1 MPVYEYRCSKGHD
14 YEKTE
19 GFSAPTE
26 QKCIVCGA
34 KAKRQ
39 ISRTAVIFK
48 GSGFYSTDNRRSTS
62 SSASET
68 SATSE
73 SSDSSGS
80 TSAPSSDNGHGHSH
94 GAGGHSHDAPA
105 KKEATKTDKAGD

>member
-34 KAKRQ
+34 KAKRL
-39 ISRTAVIFK
+39 ISRPAVIFK

-68 SATSE
+68 SSTSE
-73 SSDSSGS
+73 
-80 TSAPSSDNGHGHSH
+80 TAAPAASSDNGHGHSH
-94 GAGGHSHDAPA
+94 GDGGHSHGTPA
-105 KKEATKTDKAGD
+105 KPAKSEKKSEKSGD

>member
-19 GFSAPTE
+19 GFSAPTQ

-68 SATSE
+68 S
-73 SSDSSGS
+73 S
-80 TSAPSSDNGHGHSH
+80 TSDVPSPAAPSDNGHSQSH
-94 GAGGHSHDAPA
+94 GDGGHSHDTPAKPA
-105 KKEATKTDKAGD
+105 KKSEKAAD

>member
-14 YEKTE
+14 YEMTE

-68 SATSE
+68 S
-73 SSDSSGS
+73 S
-80 TSAPSSDNGHGHSH
+80 TSDVPSPAAPSDNGHSHSHGADGHSH
-94 GAGGHSHDAPA
+94 GEKPA
-105 KKEATKTDKAGD
+105 KAQKKSEKASD

>member
-68 SATSE
+68 SST
-73 SSDSSGS
+73 SDS
-80 TSAPSSDNGHGHSH
+80 APAAPSDNGHGHSH

-105 KKEATKTDKAGD
+105 KKEAPKTDKAGD

>member
-19 GFSAPTE
+19 GFSAPTA

-39 ISRTAVIFK
+39 ISKTTVIFK

-62 SSASET
+62 ASASET
-68 SATSE
+68 SSASEPATP
-73 SSDSSGS
+73 
-80 TSAPSSDNGHGHSH
+80 AASSDNGHGHSH
-94 GAGGHSHDAPA
+94 GAGGHSHDKPA
-105 KKEATKTDKAGD
+105 KAEKKSEKAAD

>member
-14 YEKTE
+14 YEMTQ
-19 GFSAPTE
+19 GFSAATE

-39 ISRTAVIFK
+39 ISRPAVIFK

-68 SATSE
+68 SST
-73 SSDSSGS
+73 SDSAP
-80 TSAPSSDNGHGHSH
+80 SASSDNGSSDTGSGHSH
-94 GAGGHSHDAPA
+94 GAGGHSHDTPA
-105 KKEATKTDKAGD
+105 KPSKKSDKAAD